1 MRIAMWSGP
10 RNLSTAM
17 MYSFGA
23 RNDFAV
29 SDEPFYGAY
38 LKATGIIHPM
48 QTEILASQ
56 NLDPNAVADHCKG
69 PLPERKKHWYQKHM
83 CQHMINSFP
92 LDWARSCQNI
102 FLIRHPARVIASYA
116 AKREEPTLEDI
127 GFLQQ
132 CSIFDKF
139 GGTVIDSSDIL
150 QNPKHLLS
158 KLCKAIDLPFD
169 DVMLNWPAGG
179 HKSDGVWAK
188 HWYAN
193 VHNSTGFLPYKEKE
207 IKLSSGNLAL
217 AKRCKPYYEFLT
229 DKSIQ
234 L

>member
-1 MRIAMWSGP
+1 MWSGP

-150 QNPKHLLS
+150 QNPKLLLS

-188 HWYAN
+188 HWYGS
-193 VHNSTGFLPYKEKE
+193 VWKSTQFSGEDTPLPVLSEKMSE
-207 IKLSSGNLAL
+207 LCQKALPFYEKLRQHSL
-217 AKRCKPYYEFLT
+217 
-229 DKSIQ
+229 
-234 L
+234 

>member
-23 RNDFAV
+23 RSDFEV

-48 QTEILASQ
+48 QTEILANQ
-56 NLDPNAVADHCKG
+56 NLDSNAVANYCKG
-69 PLPERKKHWYQKHM
+69 PLPDKKKYWYQKHM

-92 LDWARSCQNI
+92 LDWAKSCQNV

-116 AKREEPTLEDI
+116 TKREEPTLEDI

-132 CSIFDKF
+132 CSIFDKL

-150 QNPKHLLS
+150 QNPKLLLS

-169 DVMLNWPAGG
+169 DAMLNWPAGG

-188 HWYAN
+188 HWYGS
-193 VHNSTGFLPYKEKE
+193 VWKSTQFSGEEAPLPVLSNKMFELCQKALPFYEK
-207 IKLSSGNLAL
+207 LRQHSL
-217 AKRCKPYYEFLT
+217 
-229 DKSIQ
+229 
-234 L
+234 

>member
-1 MRIAMWSGP
+1 MWSGP

-23 RNDFAV
+23 RNDFVV

-48 QTEILASQ
+48 QKEILASQ
-56 NLDPNAVADHCKG
+56 NLDPNSVADHCKG
-69 PLPERKKHWYQKHM
+69 PLPDRKKHWYQKHM

-92 LDWARSCQNI
+92 LDWAKSCQNI

-150 QNPKHLLS
+150 QNPKLLLS

-169 DVMLNWPAGG
+169 DTMLNWPAGG

-188 HWYAN
+188 HWYGS
-193 VHNSTGFLPYKEKE
+193 VWKSTQFAGEDTPLPVLSNKMSELCQKALPFYEK
-207 IKLSSGNLAL
+207 LRQHSL
-217 AKRCKPYYEFLT
+217 
-229 DKSIQ
+229 
-234 L
+234 